1 VQNAGCA
8 EAGTMLSEELPPGRP
23 RSHITWLSLAA
34 PCCLSLPSVAGFLF
48 FVSWRKMLYM
58 SESLAFIAGMSQIM
72 SQTFSDMN
80 VLRTETGD
88 FRSVNFCFKNG

>member
-1 VQNAGCA
+1 
-8 EAGTMLSEELPPGRP
+8 
-23 RSHITWLSLAA
+23 
-34 PCCLSLPSVAGFLF
+34 
-48 FVSWRKMLYM
+48 MLYM

-88 FRSVNFCFKNG
+88 FRSVNFCFIQKCEFLHVLTSYMTAFVSNAGVTGCNLDGSLHSASR

>member
-1 VQNAGCA
+1 
-8 EAGTMLSEELPPGRP
+8 
-23 RSHITWLSLAA
+23 
-34 PCCLSLPSVAGFLF
+34 
-48 FVSWRKMLYM
+48 MLYM
-58 SESLAFIAGMSQIM
+58 SESLACIAGMSQIM